1 MILFLYFVYLY
12 LRNLLKINNYFLE
25 DNLLIQIN
33 VKDHNIDHEYLHI
46 YLNLVL
52 VLIVLVD

>member
-12 LRNLLKINNYFLE
+12 LHNLLKINNYFLE

-52 VLIVLVD
+52 VLKVLVD